1 VRKRGFLQ
9 IDFRIEIKIRE
20 LNRNWFE
27 GKMDNFYIRS
37 ALYFES
43 VVSRKLFE
51 KSVLECNILFLFLRS
66 QNFLFILFLKFFIK
80 VKFPFF
86 R

>member
-51 KSVLECNILFLFLRS
+51 KSVLECNILFLFFAFS
-66 QNFLFILFLKFFIK
+66 E
-80 VKFPFF
+80 FPFYF
-86 R
+86 IFKILYQS